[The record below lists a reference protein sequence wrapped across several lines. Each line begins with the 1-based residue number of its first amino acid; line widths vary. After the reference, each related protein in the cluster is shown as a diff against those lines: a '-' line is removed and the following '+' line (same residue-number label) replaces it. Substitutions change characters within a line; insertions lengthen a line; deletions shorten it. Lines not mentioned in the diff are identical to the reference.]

1 MVDGLNLKCYIVP
14 FTRANQHSLDTIGR
28 QVKTN
33 TVKDGQKKTSKRYTL
48 TKRRREREAEKDKNR
63 ER

>member
-14 FTRANQHSLDTIGR
+14 FTRANQHGLDSIGR

-48 TKRRREREAEKDKNR
+48 TKRRRERERQKKTKTE
-63 ER
+63 